1 MDQIL
6 YDLMNWTEVEEI
18 VYSESENPHAI
29 LGPHL
34 REEGLLIQ
42 AFLPGAV
49 KAEAVYP
56 DSGTAVEMELEDE
69 AGFFACLL
77 PERRIVPY
85 QLRVEW
91 KDGKEELLEDPYAF
105 PPAAE

>member
-1 MDQIL
+1 MDQKL

-18 VYSESENPHAI
+18 VYSESSNPHAI

-49 KAEAVYP
+49 KAAGVWILPP
-56 DSGTAVEMELEDE
+56 DSKKPED
-69 AGFFACLL
+69 A
-77 PERRIVPY
+77 
-85 QLRVEW
+85 RVNRAS
-91 KDGKEELLEDPYAF
+91 DYPVHFMLNQASDF
-105 PPAAE
+105 RSTCFT